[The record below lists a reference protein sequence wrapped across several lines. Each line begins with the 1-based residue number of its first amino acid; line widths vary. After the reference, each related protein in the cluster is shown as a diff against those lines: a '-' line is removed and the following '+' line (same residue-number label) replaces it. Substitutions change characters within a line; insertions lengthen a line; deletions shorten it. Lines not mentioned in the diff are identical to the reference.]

1 MTFKLASFEALRDS
15 ERIQKNADNPDDMIQ
30 SVVDSIV
37 NNAKILDNIKV
48 WLIFRRRFG
57 TQYISSDVSYSVINE
72 TGDKWITI
80 AYHNYCN

>member
-15 ERIQKNADNPDDMIQ
+15 KLIQKNADNPDTLIQ

-57 TQYISSDVSYSVINE
+57 TQHISSDVSYSVINE

-80 AYHNYCN
+80 VYHNYCN